1 MITANLAV
9 YWGLYI
15 SHFKYLNLCKV
26 NDHKLITMSG
36 GLSFYIIM
44 SCNFAYLHQKK
55 KCPILLFVS
64 ALLSRNRASVLSWL
78 GSNFRAC
85 INVGHLDGN
94 ITHNNSPYVMH
105 NCRWFHSL
113 LVCLAYRCF
122 TGLCMQKRQWHSKIY
137 LCELEEEV
145 LQLFVWH
152 SPQNTGGKCTNF
164 LVWKVTVQ

>member
-9 YWGLYI
+9 YWGLYS

-122 TGLCMQKRQWHSKIY
+122 TGLCMQKRQWHSIFTSIGILSITSSNLLRRK
-137 LCELEEEV
+137 
-145 LQLFVWH
+145 
-152 SPQNTGGKCTNF
+152 
-164 LVWKVTVQ
+164 